1 MCIRDRAKGVQMMT
15 LSHAQFKDLDERKF
29 KLWSKK
35 LAKNPSYPCPISSV
49 YDAYPVEIEKRKNGA
64 KTEYVISIDNESEPV
79 PLTKE
84 ELTALMGA
92 PRIPEIIYRY
102 TRYHLGAT
110 VEFLKQCDG
119 IYGMSLME
127 TDEMKTVIDTLAREA
142 QRPDVHK
149 YMSYQGE
156 PILRKAFADWY
167 KKWYRTE
174 LDFKSEVLPLIGSKE
189 GIMHICMT
197 FLNKGDKVLVPNPG
211 YPTYSAAVRLAGGEM
226 VTYALNKE
234 TNFYPD
240 FAAIEKAGLDGV
252 KMMLINYPN
261 MPTGQTPTMELFQ
274 QIVDFGAKH
283 NILIVHDNPYSFIR
297 NAAAPISI
305 MEAEGARD
313 VALEM
318 NSLSKGH
325 SMAGWRV
332 GVVVGKKEW
341 IDSILTFKSNMDSGM
356 FYPIQAAAD
365 TALALGEEWFKELND
380 IYYGREKQAYALLD
394 ALGCKYREHQAG
406 LFVWAELP
414 ESYEG
419 DSFAFSDEVMD
430 KCDVFLTPGGIF
442 GSEGKRYIRITLCC
456 PEELLKKA
464 TENIKAKFGK

>member
-1 MCIRDRAKGVQMMT
+1 M
-15 LSHAQFKDLDERKF
+15 
-29 KLWSKK
+29 
-35 LAKNPSYPCPISSV
+35 
-49 YDAYPVEIEKRKNGA
+49 
-64 KTEYVISIDNESEPV
+64 
-79 PLTKE
+79 
-84 ELTALMGA
+84 
-92 PRIPEIIYRY
+92 
-102 TRYHLGAT
+102 
-110 VEFLKQCDG
+110 
-119 IYGMSLME
+119 
-127 TDEMKTVIDTLAREA
+127 
-142 QRPDVHK
+142 
-149 YMSYQGE
+149 
-156 PILRKAFADWY
+156 
-167 KKWYRTE
+167 
-174 LDFKSEVLPLIGSKE
+174 LP
-189 GIMHICMT
+189 
-197 FLNKGDKVLVPNPG
+197 
-211 YPTYSAAVRLAGGEM
+211 
-226 VTYALNKE
+226 YALNKQ

-240 FAAIEKAGLDGV
+240 FDAIEKAGLDGV
-252 KMMLINYPN
+252 KMMLVNYPQYADGTN
-261 MPTGQTPTMELFQ
+261 PL
-274 QIVDFGAKH
+274 DGAVPEDH
-283 NILIVHDNPYSFIR
+283 RLRSQAQHPDRARQPVQFHPH
-297 NAAAPISI
+297 AEHPISI
-305 MEAEGARD
+305 MEAEGAKD